1 MKTLKYVAYLLK
13 PIPNNCAT
21 KSKVASQD
29 KLRERHN
36 LQVMFGGILQSQDA
50 YIIIPLRLT
59 TIFFVFAMANLHQ
72 DLPRHLHY
80 A

>member
-1 MKTLKYVAYLLK
+1 MKTLKCVAYLLR
-13 PIPNNCAT
+13 PIANKYAT

-29 KLRERHN
+29 N
-36 LQVMFGGILQSQDA
+36 LQVLFGGILQSQDA
-50 YIIIPLRLT
+50 YIILPIRLT
-59 TIFFVFAMANLHQ
+59 TIFFVLAMANLHQ

>member
-1 MKTLKYVAYLLK
+1 MKALKYVAYLLR
-13 PIPNNCAT
+13 PIANKYAT

-36 LQVMFGGILQSQDA
+36 LQVLFGGILQSKDA
-50 YIIIPLRLT
+50 YIILPIRLT
-59 TIFFVFAMANLHQ
+59 TIFFILAMANLHQ